1 MNQKHLLF
9 GFPYKKNEGV
19 KNPKWFPFW
28 KKEFFSRWWS
38 QTFVCSH
45 LTSTKNRLEM
55 EIAFYDSLFF
65 FLKGD
70 REFKCFRRNV
80 ERMKKYIS
88 RNIEEY
94 IFEREKLFFEQGNW
108 IKSMWEEV
116 GAYTMTN
123 PDVELLSNK

>member
-1 MNQKHLLF
+1 
-9 GFPYKKNEGV
+9 
-19 KNPKWFPFW
+19 
-28 KKEFFSRWWS
+28 
-38 QTFVCSH
+38 
-45 LTSTKNRLEM
+45 
-55 EIAFYDSLFF
+55 
-65 FLKGD
+65 
-70 REFKCFRRNV
+70 
-80 ERMKKYIS
+80 MKKYIS